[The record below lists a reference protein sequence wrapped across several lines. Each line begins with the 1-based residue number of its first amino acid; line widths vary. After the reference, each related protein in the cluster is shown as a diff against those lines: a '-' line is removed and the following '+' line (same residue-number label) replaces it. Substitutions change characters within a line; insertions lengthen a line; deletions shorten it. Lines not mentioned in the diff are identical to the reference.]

1 MQTCTVQHIYKSQV
15 DFEDKL
21 DEHIHRDQI
30 SIVIVHDINIRSIN
44 NEEDEEYDYVV
55 NVPFELACCDG
66 YD

>member
-30 SIVIVHDINIRSIN
+30 SIVIVLDINIRSIN
-44 NEEDEEYDYVV
+44 YDYVV